1 MVDHPSLLTFD
12 EGLHAYT
19 LAGRP
24 TRSVTQL
31 LRKVG
36 LVNFDHVP
44 PSVMA
49 PALARG
55 TAVHK
60 AVHFYNEHDLNVR
73 TFTKDYPEYAGYL
86 QSWISLMESG
96 RLQTFMCERRVG
108 NFSPRYCGT
117 FDWLGCV
124 DGQAA
129 IIDYATGH
137 PTDACKHL
145 QTAGY
150 VLAARAWSSLP
161 GEERLKEFLDAHPY
175 VRRYAVRLDRR
186 GGLPQ
191 LHPYSDP
198 RDLTKFLTIATAVN
212 IVDDEKPQSVPWDWD
227 RDSFSSEGA

>member
-1 MVDHPSLLTFD
+1 VADQPALLSFD

-24 TRSVTQL
+24 ARSVTQL

-44 PSVMA
+44 SWVMG

-55 TAVHK
+55 TAVHR
-60 AVHFYNEHDLNVR
+60 AVHYYNEHDLNVR
-73 TFTKDYPEYAGYL
+73 TFTKDFPEYAGYL
-86 QSWISLMESG
+86 QSWISLMDTG
-96 RLQTFMCERRVG
+96 RLQTYMCEKRVG

-117 FDWLGCV
+117 FDWLGLF

-137 PTDACKHL
+137 PEDVCKHL

-150 VLAARAWSSLP
+150 VLAAQAWASVP
-161 GEERLKEFLDAHPY
+161 GEEWLKEFIDAHPY
-175 VRRYAVRLDRR
+175 VRRYAARLDRR

-191 LHPYSDP
+191 LHPYADP
-198 RDLTKFLTIATAVN
+198 RDLTKFLSIATAVN
-212 IVDDEKPQSVPWDWD
+212 IVDDERPHSVPWNWEQDV
-227 RDSFSSEGA
+227 A